1 MLQNKFVPSESKHKL
16 KCNLKS
22 RNGTWSHMKK
32 INLRE
37 KQLSNNAIKKKNIGI
52 KQWHGQLIQSWSF
65 FEKRKK
71 KKHYICITNVN
82 ALHCFLKS

>member
-37 KQLSNNAIKKKNIGI
+37 KQLSNNAIKKKT
-52 KQWHGQLIQSWSF
+52 L
-65 FEKRKK
+65 E
-71 KKHYICITNVN
+71 
-82 ALHCFLKS
+82 